1 MAKNQ
6 PYFQVLNEMKKQ
18 GITQR
23 EMATALNMNV
33 ATFNH
38 KINRTNGNDF
48 SFSQA
53 KEIAHQLKILPSVL
67 FFPKSF
73 EKETKEGKEE

>member
-1 MAKNQ
+1 MAKTQ
-6 PYFQVLNEMKKQ
+6 PYFHVLNEMKKQ

-23 EMATALNMNV
+23 EMANALNMNV

-53 KEIAHQLKILPSVL
+53 KEIARQLKIMPSVL

-73 EKETKEGKEE
+73 ESETNGEKEG